1 MAKLL
6 FKEQIEFLLILLL
19 AAVLFFT
26 NIWGYD
32 LWAPDEPRYAEIAR
46 EMIEEGNWIV
56 PHDNGW
62 VSTEK
67 PPLLF
72 WLISIFSVLS
82 GGVSSF
88 AARLPA
94 VCAGLGTVAVLY
106 ILCLRLFGKRT
117 AILSAIVLTTSYLFF
132 DNARTAQTDMLLTLF
147 IILSFFLFY
156 RSQGGLPLRR
166 RSLLL
171 FYCVLALGTLTK
183 GPVGFVIPL
192 GVIVLYLASV
202 GEMRR
207 VKEIYLTEGVLLFLI
222 IVGGWVAAATFVSHG
237 EYGFFSAM
245 NSHVIERYAG
255 GLHHKQ
261 PFYYFIAT
269 LPLDFLPW
277 SLFIPASLS
286 FFVSRL
292 KSIERKET
300 AFVLCWF
307 FFIFVFF
314 TFSTEKRNLYILP
327 LFPAISI
334 IVGHCFRAVID
345 DAFSVPGRLAAAFNY
360 FLSGLFFVAGFSLP
374 MLTWIRAKDYF
385 MPALI
390 LGTVIIILT
399 FFAFRTTLKQGWL
412 KGTVLSYV
420 PLFLGGGVLLPAVSK
435 IFYPGFF
442 LPAILMGTICII
454 GSFALF
460 FENRRAFSVRVP
472 LIIAMTASS
481 FYLAAVLFAFPIM
494 NDYKSVRKFGETVS
508 STVKEYLKEGERL
521 PIYKSYRSSYVF
533 YSGFYLDVVQT
544 ADELE
549 RMLNSKERKFCLIS
563 EADLLDASEKLTV
576 PVYRIYLEDIRH
588 GSMILISN
596 RP

>member
-1 MAKLL
+1 MTPL
-6 FKEQIEFLLILLL
+6 FKEQNELLLILLL
-19 AAVLFFT
+19 AAVLFFS

-62 VSTEK
+62 VYTDK

-72 WLISIFSVLS
+72 WLISVFSVLS

-117 AILSAIVLTTSYLFF
+117 AFLSAMVLTTSYLFF
-132 DNARTAQTDMLLTLF
+132 DKARTAQTDMLLTFF

-156 RSQGGLPLRR
+156 RSQGGLPARR

-171 FYCVLALGTLTK
+171 FYCILALGTLTK
-183 GPVGFVIPL
+183 GPVGFIIPL
-192 GVIVLYLASV
+192 GVIVLYLASI
-202 GEMRR
+202 GEMR
-207 VKEIYLTEGVLLFLI
+207 KITEIYLLEGVLLFLVM
-222 IVGGWVAAATFVSHG
+222 VGGWIGTAAFVSHG
-237 EYGFFSAM
+237 EYNFFSAM
-245 NSHVIERYAG
+245 NRHVIERYAE

-261 PFYYFIAT
+261 PFYYFIKT

-334 IVGHCFRAVID
+334 MVGHCFHMMLDDVRA
-345 DAFSVPGRLAAAFNY
+345 VPGRLAAAFNY
-360 FLSGLFFVAGFSLP
+360 FLSGLFFVAAFSLP
-374 MLTWIRAKDYF
+374 MLAWVRAKDYF
-385 MPALI
+385 MLALI
-390 LGTVIIILT
+390 LGAVIIVSG
-399 FFAFRTTLKQGWL
+399 FFVFRTTLKQGWL
-412 KGTVLSYV
+412 KGTVLLYV
-420 PLFLGGGVLLPAVSK
+420 PLLLGGGVLLPVVSK
-435 IFYPGFF
+435 ILYPDFF
-442 LPAILMGTICII
+442 LPTLLMGVVCVT
-454 GSFALF
+454 GSLALL
-460 FENRRAFSVRVP
+460 FENRRAFSIRIP
-472 LIIAMTASS
+472 IIIAMTVSS
-481 FYLAAVLFAFPIM
+481 FYMAAVLFAFPVL
-494 NDYKSVRKFGETVS
+494 NDYKSARKFSETVS
-508 STVKEYLKEGERL
+508 ATVKEYLKEGERL
-521 PIYKSYRSSYVF
+521 PIYKTYRSSYVF

-549 RMLNSKERKFCLIS
+549 RVLESDERKFCLIS
-563 EADLLDASEKLTV
+563 EADLLDASEGMTV
-576 PVYRIYLEDIRH
+576 PVHRIYSEDIGHR
-588 GSMILISN
+588 SMILISN